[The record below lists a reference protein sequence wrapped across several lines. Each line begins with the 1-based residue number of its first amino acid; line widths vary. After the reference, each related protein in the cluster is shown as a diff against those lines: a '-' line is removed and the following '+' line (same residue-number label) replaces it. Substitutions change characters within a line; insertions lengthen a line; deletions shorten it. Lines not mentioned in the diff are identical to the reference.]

1 MEETKPVQFS
11 TDPQPPRTHS
21 NKRKLSSV
29 ELRNSSYFK
38 IRALVRQLRPQFIQV
53 KAWRLFY
60 HGESVVAVLQSASV
74 VVRLKQVLQSPDF
87 RNCKAAHE
95 LRIQMKLVMDSCKQ
109 MTMEIDPLEKFV
121 LECQPSSGK
130 SMPVKQSWDRQKDR
144 EVPELLRHN
153 KPSEQPAEQK
163 THTNFNSQMK
173 LDDRRTR
180 KSYIVGGSVFGWNFI
195 TFGGSSPVYYGV
207 TKESYRN
214 TLNRKMS

>member
-38 IRALVRQLRPQFIQV
+38 IRALVRQLRPQFI
-53 KAWRLFY
+53 
-60 HGESVVAVLQSASV
+60 
-74 VVRLKQVLQSPDF
+74 QVLQSPDF